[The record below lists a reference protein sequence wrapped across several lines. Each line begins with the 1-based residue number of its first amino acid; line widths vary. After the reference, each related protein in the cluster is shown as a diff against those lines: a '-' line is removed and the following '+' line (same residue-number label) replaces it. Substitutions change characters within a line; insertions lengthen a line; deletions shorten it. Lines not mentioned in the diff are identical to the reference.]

1 MSIMTDINKVNIG
14 KRIYGMIEKIHQ
26 ERPLIHNI
34 TNMVAMNDSANI
46 ILAVGGLPVMAHAQE
61 EVGEMVKA
69 AGALV
74 LNIGTLTPEQIESMI
89 IAGKVANSLKI
100 PVILDPVGAGAT
112 NLRTESALRLQ
123 EKIKINIVRGNFAEI
138 SILAGLKGNIKGVE
152 SIGTEKNSVEIAC
165 SLARKYN
172 QIAIITGKQD
182 VVTDGKTV
190 IKIDNGSPMLGTITA
205 TGCMVTSL
213 IATFAAVDDED
224 YLLASTGALVC
235 FGLAGERAAVKAQG
249 PGSFKVN
256 LFDEIYNLNE
266 KIIGEGL
273 KVNIYE
279 L

>member
-14 KRIYGMIEKIHQ
+14 KRIYGMIERIHQ

-172 QIAIITGKQD
+172 QVAIITGKQD

-190 IKIDNGSPMLGTITA
+190 IEIDNGSPMLGTITA

-213 IATFAAVDDED
+213 IATFAAVGED

>member
-1 MSIMTDINKVNIG
+1 MTDINKVNIG
-14 KRIYGMIEKIHQ
+14 KKIYGMIERIHQ

-34 TNMVAMNDSANI
+34 TNMVAMNDTANS
-46 ILAVGGLPVMAHAQE
+46 ILAIGGLPIMAHALE

-152 SIGTEKNSVEIAC
+152 SVGTEKNSVKVAC

-172 QIAIITGKQD
+172 QVAIITGKQD
-182 VVTDGKTV
+182 VVTDGKRV
-190 IKIDNGSPMLGTITA
+190 VEIDNGSPMLRTITA

-213 IATFAAVDDED
+213 IATFAAVEED

>member
-1 MSIMTDINKVNIG
+1 MTDINKVNIG
-14 KRIYGMIEKIHQ
+14 KRIYGMIERIHQ

-172 QIAIITGKQD
+172 QVAIITGKQD

-190 IKIDNGSPMLGTITA
+190 IEIDNGSPMLGTITA

-213 IATFAAVDDED
+213 IATFAAVGED

>member
-1 MSIMTDINKVNIG
+1 MKSNKDSNVG
-14 KRIYGMIEKIHQ
+14 KRISEILERIHQ

-46 ILAVGGLPVMAHAQE
+46 ILAVGALPIMAHAQE

-89 IAGKVANSLKI
+89 IAGRVANSLKI

-138 SILAGLKGNIKGVE
+138 SILDGLKGNIKGVE

-172 QIAIITGKQD
+172 QVAIITGKQD
-182 VVTDGKTV
+182 VVTDGKRV
-190 IKIDNGSPMLGTITA
+190 VEIDNGSPMLRTITA
-205 TGCMVTSL
+205 TGCMATSL
-213 IATFAAVDDED
+213 IASFAAVDED

-249 PGSFKVN
+249 PGSFKMN

-266 KIIGEGL
+266 KIISEGL

>member
-1 MSIMTDINKVNIG
+1 MSIMTNINKVNIG
-14 KRIYGMIEKIHQ
+14 KRIYGIIERIHQ

-74 LNIGTLTPEQIESMI
+74 LNIGTLTPEQIESMM

-123 EKIKINIVRGNFAEI
+123 EKIKVNIVRGNFAEI
-138 SILAGLKGNIKGVE
+138 SILVGLKGNIKGVE

-172 QIAIITGKQD
+172 QVAIITGKQD

-190 IKIDNGSPMLGTITA
+190 IEIDNGSPMLGTITA

-213 IATFAAVDDED
+213 IATFAAVDED

>member
-1 MSIMTDINKVNIG
+1 
-14 KRIYGMIEKIHQ
+14 MIERIHQ

-172 QIAIITGKQD
+172 QVAIITGKQD

-190 IKIDNGSPMLGTITA
+190 IEIDNGSPMLGTITA

-213 IATFAAVDDED
+213 IATFAAVDKD

-266 KIIGEGL
+266 KIICEGL

>member
-1 MSIMTDINKVNIG
+1 MTDINKVNIG
-14 KRIYGMIEKIHQ
+14 KRIYGMIERIHQ

-172 QIAIITGKQD
+172 QVAIITGKQD

-190 IKIDNGSPMLGTITA
+190 IEIDNGSPMLGTITA

-213 IATFAAVDDED
+213 IATFAAVDED

-266 KIIGEGL
+266 KIICEGL

>member
-1 MSIMTDINKVNIG
+1 MTDINKVNIG
-14 KRIYGMIEKIHQ
+14 KRIYGMIERIHQ

-152 SIGTEKNSVEIAC
+152 SISTEKNSVEIAC

-172 QIAIITGKQD
+172 QVAIITGKQD

-190 IKIDNGSPMLGTITA
+190 IEIDNGSPMLGTITA

-213 IATFAAVDDED
+213 IATFAAVDED

>member
-14 KRIYGMIEKIHQ
+14 KRIYGMIERIHQ

-152 SIGTEKNSVEIAC
+152 SISTEKNSVEIAC

-172 QIAIITGKQD
+172 QVAIITGKQD

-190 IKIDNGSPMLGTITA
+190 IEIDNGSPMLGTITA

-213 IATFAAVDDED
+213 IATFAAVDED

>member
-1 MSIMTDINKVNIG
+1 MKSNKDSNVG
-14 KRIYGMIEKIHQ
+14 KRISEILERIHQ

-46 ILAVGGLPVMAHAQE
+46 ILAVGALPIMAHAQE

-89 IAGKVANSLKI
+89 IAGRVANSLKI

-138 SILAGLKGNIKGVE
+138 SILDGLKGNIKGVE

-172 QIAIITGKQD
+172 QVAIITGKQD
-182 VVTDGKTV
+182 VVTDGKRV
-190 IKIDNGSPMLGTITA
+190 VEIDNGSPMLRTITA
-205 TGCMVTSL
+205 TGCMATSL
-213 IATFAAVDDED
+213 IASFAAVDED

-266 KIIGEGL
+266 KIISEGL

>member
-1 MSIMTDINKVNIG
+1 MTDINKVNIG
-14 KRIYGMIEKIHQ
+14 KRIYGMIERIHQ

-172 QIAIITGKQD
+172 QVAIITGKQD

-190 IKIDNGSPMLGTITA
+190 IEIDNGSPMLGTITA

-213 IATFAAVDDED
+213 IATFAAVDED

>member
-14 KRIYGMIEKIHQ
+14 KRIYGMIERIHQ
-26 ERPLIHNI
+26 EKPLIHNI

-46 ILAVGGLPVMAHAQE
+46 ILAVGGLPVMAHARE

-89 IAGKVANSLKI
+89 IAGKMANSLKV

-123 EKIKINIVRGNFAEI
+123 EKIKINIIRGNFAEI

-165 SLARKYN
+165 SLAQKYN
-172 QIAIITGKQD
+172 QVAIITGKQD

-190 IKIDNGSPMLGTITA
+190 IEIDNGAPMLGTITA

-213 IATFAAVDDED
+213 IATFAAVGED

-266 KIIGEGL
+266 KIICEGL

>member
-172 QIAIITGKQD
+172 QVAIITGKQD

-190 IKIDNGSPMLGTITA
+190 IEIDNGSPMLGTITA

-213 IATFAAVDDED
+213 IATFAAVGED

>member
-1 MSIMTDINKVNIG
+1 MNIKTGISKINLG
-14 KRIYGMIEKIHQ
+14 KGIFEIIERIRQ

-46 ILAVGGLPVMAHAQE
+46 ILAIGGLPVMAHSQA
-61 EVGEMVKA
+61 EVREMVRSA
-69 AGALV
+69 EALV

-89 IAGKVANSLKI
+89 AAGEEANNLKK

-112 NLRTESALRLQ
+112 HLRTESALRLQ
-123 EKIKINIVRGNFAEI
+123 KKIKIDIVRGNHAEV
-138 SILAGLKGNIKGVE
+138 SVLAGLKGDIKGVE
-152 SIGTEKNSVEIAC
+152 SVGNGENSVEVAR

-172 QIAIITGKQD
+172 QVVVITGEKD
-182 VVTDGKTV
+182 IVTDGKTV
-190 IKIDNGSPMLGTITA
+190 LEISNGSPMLGTITA

-213 IATFAAVDDED
+213 IATFAAVCDD
-224 YLLASTGALVC
+224 YIMASTGALVC

-256 LFDEIYNLNE
+256 LFDEVYNLNE
-266 KIIGEGL
+266 KIICKGL

>member
-14 KRIYGMIEKIHQ
+14 KRIYGMIERIHQ

-172 QIAIITGKQD
+172 QVAIITGKQD

-190 IKIDNGSPMLGTITA
+190 IEIDNGSPMLGTITA

-213 IATFAAVDDED
+213 IATFAAVDED

-266 KIIGEGL
+266 KIISEGL

>member
-14 KRIYGMIEKIHQ
+14 KRIYGMIERIHQ

-172 QIAIITGKQD
+172 QVAIITGKQD
-182 VVTDGKTV
+182 VVTNSKTV
-190 IKIDNGSPMLGTITA
+190 IEIDNGSPMLGTITA

-213 IATFAAVDDED
+213 IATFAAVDED